1 MNTRM
6 FKLGGIL
13 CILAGCIGWGCSRT
27 SEEKC
32 RIRHLK
38 ELIRIIKRIQN
49 EISYGKHTLPEI
61 CLILAECGD
70 VLYRPYFQR
79 IYEQV
84 GRENGASLTQVWEQQ
99 IGQCLREAPLS
110 EEEKGILRDLPQ
122 SLGLLEEKQQA
133 ESIGQNMELLVRA
146 CAKAEES
153 YENKS
158 KMILSVSLL
167 TGIFLTILV
176 L

>member
-1 MNTRM
+1 M

-13 CILAGCIGWGCSRT
+13 CILAGCIGWGGSRIN
-27 SEEKC
+27 EEKC
-32 RIRHLK
+32 RIRHLR

-49 EISYGKHTLPEI
+49 EIVYGKHTLPEI
-61 CLILAECGD
+61 CLILAECSD
-70 VLYRPYFQR
+70 ALYRPYFQR

-84 GRENGASLTQVWEQQ
+84 GRKNGASLIQVWEQQ
-99 IGQCLREAPLS
+99 IGQCLREVPLS
-110 EEEKGILRDLPQ
+110 EEEMRVLKDLPQ

-133 ESIGQNMELLVRA
+133 ASIGQSMDMLVRT

-167 TGIFLTILV
+167 AGIFLTILV

>member
-1 MNTRM
+1 M

-13 CILAGCIGWGCSRT
+13 CILAGCIGWGSNRI

-32 RIRHLK
+32 RIRHLR
-38 ELIRIIKRIQN
+38 ELIRIMKRIQN

-61 CLILAECGD
+61 CLILAEYSD
-70 VLYRPYFQR
+70 ALYQPYFQG

-84 GRENGASLTQVWEQQ
+84 SGENCACLAQVWERQ
-99 IGQCLREAPLS
+99 IDLCLSEAPLS
-110 EEEKGILRDLPQ
+110 EEEKGILRNLPQ
-122 SLGLLEEKQQA
+122 NLGMQEEKQQA
-133 ESIGQNMELLVRA
+133 EGIGQSMELLVKICR
-146 CAKAEES
+146 KAEDA

-158 KMILSVSLL
+158 KMILSVSVLA
-167 TGIFLTILV
+167 GIFLTILV

>member
-1 MNTRM
+1 ML
-6 FKLGGIL
+6 KLGGIL
-13 CILAGCIGWGCSRT
+13 CILAGCIGLGCSRI

-32 RIRHLK
+32 RIRHLR

-61 CLILAECGD
+61 CLILAECSD
-70 VLYRPYFQR
+70 VSYRPYFQR

-84 GRENGASLTQVWEQQ
+84 GRENSASITQAWEQQ
-99 IGQCLREAPLS
+99 VGKCLQDVPLS
-110 EEEKGILRDLPQ
+110 EEEKGILKNIPQ

-133 ESIGQNMELLVRA
+133 ESIGQGIELLVRT
-146 CAKAEES
+146 CRKAEDI
-153 YENKS
+153 YENKT
-158 KMILSVSLL
+158 KMILSVSVLA
-167 TGIFLTILV
+167 GIFLTILV

>member
-1 MNTRM
+1 M

-13 CILAGCIGWGCSRT
+13 CILAGCIGWGGSRI

-32 RIRHLK
+32 RIRHLR

-61 CLILAECGD
+61 CLILAECSD

-110 EEEKGILRDLPQ
+110 EEEKEILKDIPR
-122 SLGLLEEKQQA
+122 SMGLLEEKQQA
-133 ESIGQNMELLVRA
+133 ESIGQSMDLLVRT
-146 CAKAEES
+146 CTKAEEN

-158 KMILSVSLL
+158 KMIFSVSLL
-167 TGIFLTILV
+167 TGIFLIILV

>member
-1 MNTRM
+1 M
-6 FKLGGIL
+6 FKLGGTL
-13 CILAGCIGWGCSRT
+13 CILAGCIGWGCSRI

-32 RIRHLK
+32 RIRHLR
-38 ELIRIIKRIQN
+38 ELIRIIKRIQT

-61 CLILAECGD
+61 CLILAECSD
-70 VLYRPYFQR
+70 VSYRPYFQR
-79 IYEQV
+79 IFEQV
-84 GRENGASLTQVWEQQ
+84 GRENGASLTQAWEQQ
-99 IGQCLREAPLS
+99 IGLCLREAPLS
-110 EEEKGILRDLPQ
+110 EEEKRVLKDIPQ

-133 ESIGQNMELLVRA
+133 ESIGQSMELLVRT
-146 CAKAEES
+146 CTKAEEN

-158 KMILSVSLL
+158 KMIFSISLL

>member
-1 MNTRM
+1 M

-13 CILAGCIGWGCSRT
+13 CILAGCIGWGGSRIN
-27 SEEKC
+27 EEKC
-32 RIRHLK
+32 RIRHLR

-61 CLILAECGD
+61 CLILAECSD
-70 VLYRPYFQR
+70 VSYQPYFQR

-110 EEEKGILRDLPQ
+110 EEEKEILKDIPR
-122 SLGLLEEKQQA
+122 SMGLLEEKQQA
-133 ESIGQNMELLVRA
+133 ESIGQSMDLLVRT
-146 CAKAEES
+146 CTKAEEN

-158 KMILSVSLL
+158 KMIFSVSLL